1 MAKPKQPAIVTLS
14 DLAHRYGYSFNAV
27 KSWRAEGLPFDDVK
41 KSCIESEATRWIVEN
56 KINPMRNMS
65 VKDEMDRE
73 KLREQKAKSD
83 MAEYASFK
91 ESGQLIS
98 TEQVQSALNQYLTK
112 FKDVIRLIPNEKA
125 VEVMEAAIDQSS
137 TKEKLA
143 EIINHALTE
152 IGDLLISEEMMES
165 IVLPDD
171 SETTDPVPE
180 DDSSDTQEQTSIE
193 LEY

>member
-1 MAKPKQPAIVTLS
+1 MAKPKPPATVTLS

-27 KSWRAEGLPFDDVK
+27 KSWRAEGLPFDKVK
-41 KSCIESEATRWIVEN
+41 KVCSESEATRWIVEN

-171 SETTDPVPE
+171 SETTDPVPD
-180 DDSSDTQEQTSIE
+180 DDSSDTEEQTSIE

>member
-1 MAKPKQPAIVTLS
+1 MAKPKPPATVTLS
-14 DLAHRYGYSFNAV
+14 DLALRYGYSFNAV
-27 KSWRAEGLPFDDVK
+27 KSWRAEGLPFDEGM

-143 EIINHALTE
+143 EIINHALTD

-171 SETTDPVPE
+171 SETTDPVPD